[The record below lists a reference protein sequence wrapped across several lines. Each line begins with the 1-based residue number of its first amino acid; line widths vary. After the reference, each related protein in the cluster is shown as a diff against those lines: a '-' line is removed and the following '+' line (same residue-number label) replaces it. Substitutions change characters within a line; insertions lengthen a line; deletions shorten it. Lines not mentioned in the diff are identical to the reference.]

1 VAGSYRQVPRIDP
14 KGERD
19 PAGSYPRQHRR
30 AGLEPSYLPA
40 LHRLITGVHLDF
52 RRVVPLAA
60 LLLPFTLQAQGT
72 VDSAPIPDPS
82 AIIRGVQLQRRDI
95 FDPNERSWLAR
106 IANRLHFQTRPAV
119 IRRELLFRVGE
130 PYDSALVAESERNLR
145 ALGIFRRV
153 QIDSV
158 RTPTGLMLRVL
169 TKDGW
174 STQADWRFRSTGGE
188 VAFTI
193 GLIENNL
200 LGTASTAAV
209 RYRNDPDRSSVALSF
224 KRPRLF
230 AGTVG
235 IGLQYENRSD
245 GRTGAIA
252 IERPFFALT
261 SARAFRFE
269 AEDHRERVLRFFEG
283 QDLPSDTLS
292 RRFSLVRALAA
303 WAIRASS
310 AGYLRLGLMGQVQRD
325 DFKPEVSSAPFS
337 KTVTGSLGS
346 YAVWNRARF
355 LVTRGYAG
363 FAREEDVDLGLTVRA
378 GLQLAPRAFG
388 YDRNGIGPSVSAR
401 VGASL
406 PGGFAYVNALANG
419 LYTAAGLDSG
429 SVQLGGTVVLQPG
442 PRHVALMH
450 IEAGWLRDPVPG
462 EEFDLGLGSGPRAF
476 GSHAFTGDRSFFATA
491 EYRYTVVDDLGGMV
505 GLGIAG
511 FVDHGGAWYAGSR
524 RRVGWDAGLG
534 LRVGASRSS
543 DTPAL
548 RFDLARRFAN
558 DVEPSGWVLTVGK
571 GFAFTAPSRG
581 LN

>member
-1 VAGSYRQVPRIDP
+1 LHFR
-14 KGERD
+14 
-19 PAGSYPRQHRR
+19 H
-30 AGLEPSYLPA
+30 LLP
-40 LHRLITGVHLDF
+40 
-52 RRVVPLAA
+52 PAA
-60 LLLPFTLQAQGT
+60 LLLPLTLHAQGT
-72 VDSAPIPDPS
+72 VDSGSVADPD

-106 IANRLHFQTRPAV
+106 MANHLHFQTRPAV
-119 IRRELLFRVGE
+119 IRRELLFRTGE

-193 GLIENNL
+193 GLVENNL

-209 RYRNDPDRSSVALSF
+209 RYKKDPDRSSVALSF
-224 KRPRLF
+224 RRPRMF

-235 IGLQYENRSD
+235 LGLQYENRSD
-245 GRTGAIA
+245 GRIGAVA
-252 IERPFFALT
+252 IDRPFFALT
-261 SARAFRFE
+261 SPRAFRLE
-269 AEDHRERVLRFFEG
+269 AEDHRERVFRFFEG
-283 QDLPSDTLS
+283 ENIPTDTLS
-292 RRFSLVRALAA
+292 RRFSLVRASAA

-310 AGYLRLGLMGQVQRD
+310 AGYLRAGVMGQVQRD
-325 DFKPEVSSAPFS
+325 DFQPETSTAPLS
-337 KTVTGSLGS
+337 KTVIGSVGPYVGWS
-346 YAVWNRARF
+346 RARF
-355 LVTRGYAG
+355 IVTRGYAG
-363 FAREEDVDLGLTVRA
+363 FAREEDVDIGLTLRA
-378 GLQLAPRAFG
+378 GLQLAPRLFG
-388 YDRNGIGPSVSAR
+388 YGRDGIGPSASAR
-401 VGASL
+401 VGAAL
-406 PGGFAYVNALANG
+406 PGGFAYVDAFANG

-429 SVQLGGTVVLQPG
+429 SVQFAGTVVLQPA
-442 PRHVALMH
+442 PSHVAVMH
-450 IEAGWLRDPVPG
+450 LEGGWLRNPLPG

-491 EYRYTVVDDLGGMV
+491 EYRYTVVDDLGGLV

-524 RRVGWDAGLG
+524 RRVGWDAGVG

-558 DVEPSGWVLTVGK
+558 DVEPAGWVLTVGK
-571 GFAFTAPSRG
+571 GFAFAGPSRG